1 LRPHLDRSISDR
13 PLLRVGGE
21 LFAISFV
28 VLFQELTLIR
38 WLPCQVR
45 VLAYFPNLIL
55 LSAFLGLGLGCLRS
69 AKRSLLWLWPASLLV
84 LVVAGW
90 MLSRIAF
97 TQNAVT
103 EHLWL
108 LYYDLGDQAPV
119 MGDVRLPIILCFLLS
134 AVSFVPLGQ
143 MLAER
148 LQEFS
153 TRSFALWGYS
163 CDILGSLVGV
173 VAFAIIGFARTTPL
187 LWYAVFLAL
196 GLFFFIAK
204 WRATLAYVAAALA
217 YIAAALVLLSVVQRA
232 DHADYYSPYY
242 AINATRLPNNF
253 QIAILTNGSL
263 HQYAFQLQRGR
274 QMDADV
280 VLQGYH
286 RPYRLLGHPPGK
298 VLVLGA
304 GTGNDVAVALDEG
317 AEHVDAVEIDPVIL
331 DLGRLH
337 PNRPYASP
345 RVRLINT
352 DARAFLNESTEKYDL
367 IVFGTLDSMTRLSA
381 LSNVRLD
388 NFVYTRECIAAAKAH
403 LSPQGGLVLY
413 FMSTKAYINQRLSGL
428 LAEAFQQLPYVIA
441 GEYYMFNRI
450 YLAGAAFEHVNG
462 AERRVT
468 LPSLKPLLAKVE
480 LLQDDWPYLYLQD
493 RAISSFYLLL
503 IGFIALVGIAS
514 VAFVS
519 REMRCSLA
527 RGGLDGEMFL
537 FGLAFL
543 LLETKSVTTMSL
555 LWGATWLTS
564 AVVFGAILAMMLA
577 ATLLTQLRPLPW
589 ALCMGGLIVSL
600 VAAYFV
606 PVHALLRMNEFT
618 RLLLSIAFVGTPIFF
633 ASACFALLFRDRPA
647 ANTAF
652 GWNLLG
658 AVAGGLTE
666 FASMITGIRAL
677 YLLVL
682 AAYLGVV
689 LLRVHA
695 REKRRLNASAA
706 PA

>member
-1 LRPHLDRSISDR
+1 VTDLKPHLDGATTSR
-13 PLLRVGGE
+13 PLRRVGVE
-21 LFAISFV
+21 LFIISFV

-38 WLPCQVR
+38 WLPGQIR

-69 AKRSLLWLWPASLLV
+69 ARRSLLWWWPVSMLV
-84 LVVAGW
+84 LAVAGW
-90 MLSRIAF
+90 VMSRVAF
-97 TQNAVT
+97 TQNSVT

-108 LYYDLGDQAPV
+108 LYYDLGDKAPV
-119 MGDVRLPIILCFLLS
+119 FGDVRLPIIICFLLS
-134 AVSFVPLGQ
+134 TVSFVPLGQ

-148 LQEFS
+148 LQEFRA
-153 TRSFALWGYS
+153 RSSALWGYS

-173 VAFAIIGFARTTPL
+173 VAFAITGFARTTPM
-187 LWYAVFLAL
+187 LWFAVFLAA
-196 GLFFFIAK
+196 GVLFFIGR
-204 WRATLAYVAAALA
+204 WRAVLV
-217 YIAAALVLLSVVQRA
+217 YIAAALALLGLVRHT

-242 AINATRLPNNF
+242 AITATRLPNKF

-263 HQYAFQLQRGR
+263 HQYALRLRRVGLK
-274 QMDADV
+274 DTDV
-280 VLQGYH
+280 VEQGYH
-286 RPYRLLGHPPGK
+286 LPYRFLGRPPGK

-304 GTGNDVAVALDEG
+304 GTGNDVSVALDEG
-317 AEHVDAVEIDPVIL
+317 AERVDAVEIDPVIL
-331 DLGRLH
+331 DLGKLH
-337 PNRPYASP
+337 PDRPYDSP

-388 NFVYTRECIAAAKAH
+388 NFVYTRECVEAAKAH
-403 LSPQGGLVLY
+403 LSPQGGLALY
-413 FMSTKAYINQRLSGL
+413 FMSTKVYINQRLSGM
-428 LAEAFQQLPYVIA
+428 LAEAFQQLPYVIT
-441 GEYYMFNRI
+441 GEYYVFNRI
-450 YLAGAAFEHVNG
+450 YLAGAAFEHVDG
-462 AERRVT
+462 GQRRGDFP
-468 LPSLKPLLAKVE
+468 LLKPLFAKVE
-480 LLQDDWPYLYLQD
+480 FLQDDWPYLYLQD
-493 RAISSFYLLL
+493 RAISRFYLLL
-503 IGFIALVGIAS
+503 IGCIALVGIAA
-514 VAFVS
+514 VALVS
-519 REMRCSLA
+519 REMRRSLV

-564 AVVFGAILAMMLA
+564 AVVFGAILAMVLA
-577 ATLLTQLRPLPW
+577 ATLLTQWRPLPW

-600 VAAYFV
+600 AAAYFV
-606 PVHALLRMNEFT
+606 PVHALLRMNEFS

-633 ASACFALLFRDRPA
+633 AAACFALLFRDRPE

-658 AVAGGLTE
+658 AVAGGLIE
-666 FASMITGIRAL
+666 YVSMITGIRAL

-682 AAYLGVV
+682 VAYLGVV
-689 LLRVHA
+689 LLRVRA
-695 REKRRLNASAA
+695 RGKPRLNASVA
-706 PA
+706 PV

>member
-1 LRPHLDRSISDR
+1 
-13 PLLRVGGE
+13 
-21 LFAISFV
+21 
-28 VLFQELTLIR
+28 
-38 WLPCQVR
+38 
-45 VLAYFPNLIL
+45 
-55 LSAFLGLGLGCLRS
+55 
-69 AKRSLLWLWPASLLV
+69 
-84 LVVAGW
+84 
-90 MLSRIAF
+90 
-97 TQNAVT
+97 
-103 EHLWL
+103 
-108 LYYDLGDQAPV
+108 
-119 MGDVRLPIILCFLLS
+119 
-134 AVSFVPLGQ
+134 
-143 MLAER
+143 
-148 LQEFS
+148 
-153 TRSFALWGYS
+153 
-163 CDILGSLVGV
+163 
-173 VAFAIIGFARTTPL
+173 
-187 LWYAVFLAL
+187 
-196 GLFFFIAK
+196 
-204 WRATLAYVAAALA
+204 
-217 YIAAALVLLSVVQRA
+217 
-232 DHADYYSPYY
+232 
-242 AINATRLPNNF
+242 
-253 QIAILTNGSL
+253 
-263 HQYAFQLQRGR
+263 
-274 QMDADV
+274 
-280 VLQGYH
+280 
-286 RPYRLLGHPPGK
+286 
-298 VLVLGA
+298 
-304 GTGNDVAVALDEG
+304 
-317 AEHVDAVEIDPVIL
+317 
-331 DLGRLH
+331 
-337 PNRPYASP
+337 
-345 RVRLINT
+345 
-352 DARAFLNESTEKYDL
+352 
-367 IVFGTLDSMTRLSA
+367 
-381 LSNVRLD
+381 
-388 NFVYTRECIAAAKAH
+388 
-403 LSPQGGLVLY
+403 
-413 FMSTKAYINQRLSGL
+413 
-428 LAEAFQQLPYVIA
+428 VIA